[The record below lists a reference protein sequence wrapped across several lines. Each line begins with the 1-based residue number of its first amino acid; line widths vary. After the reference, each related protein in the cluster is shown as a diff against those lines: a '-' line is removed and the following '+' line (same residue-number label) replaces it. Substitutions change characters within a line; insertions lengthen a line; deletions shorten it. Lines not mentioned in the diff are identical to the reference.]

1 MDQVELKHVNITRQL
16 DSLIRFVYPDLRQTD
31 PNSVILATLNTTID
45 EINDKVIEE
54 CPGVSTLYR
63 LFTLNKLDLSVFEV
77 MLFQITQNNNACQ

>member
-1 MDQVELKHVNITRQL
+1 MEKVGKGELNDEMDQVELKHVIITRQL

-63 LFTLNKLDLSVFEV
+63 LFTLNTLDF
-77 MLFQITQNNNACQ
+77 F